1 MKVSLLLCIALF
13 FEYAAAGELEAV
25 AVENSFGMLGLRT
38 RSYVLENFQASVTI
52 TNDETGLIKWSFVHN
67 ASVSTMKRLV
77 VTAVDRNAT
86 RVVSLVRTQ
95 FNGNDLLE
103 VRYKPDR
110 HVLAPYYAFGTVRKT
125 ATLLLYTGD
134 LEDGSLTD
142 LYIQCSIISSKSDDD
157 LSATYLIL
165 LEDILEDGDLALAAT
180 AIVLCFVFLVLV
192 ITWLVLLMDRRTP
205 GEGYYES
212 FARSRALL
220 WKGRTAV
227 LLAMGKSYRLF
238 FMAAIYFVPAALYT
252 ITMVLQYRLGNQDIC
267 SFNNLCLN
275 PWGWFPVLNNIVSNI
290 PLVLMG
296 LLVLVVVCSSIYE
309 NQACPL
315 CRKQKRV
322 EQCEHY
328 SLLVLAGPAI
338 ICEGV
343 MSSVYHLC
351 PRLETYEFDI
361 AYIMLLCV
369 CGILFFHTKL
379 RPERLPILAGY
390 STAFVG
396 NAIYAVYCMFGLFFE
411 KTVWVSIHL
420 FLLLV
425 AAFCALSGPL
435 YRLMTKAEPVAADRW
450 DLIEFGGAFGLA
462 SLLYI
467 MVLTGNLVANEW
479 VLMSMALIVA
489 YLLGLY
495 LQTKW
500 TRGERLSFKCKVFFG
515 LTAFAMLLSGFLFL
529 GVKPTRI
536 ELYPWV
542 SREYNL
548 ECVLFGIFDTH
559 DIWHFT
565 SALTFY
571 FLELALL
578 FIDDDLNVEIDAQDQ
593 KIIVT

>member
-1 MKVSLLLCIALF
+1 MKIGLLLCIALF
-13 FEYAAAGELEAV
+13 FGHAAAGVIEAV
-25 AVENSFGMLGLRT
+25 SAENSFGMLGLRT
-38 RSYVLENFQASVTI
+38 RSYVLKNFQTSVTI
-52 TNDETGLIKWSFVHN
+52 TRDKTGLIKWSFTHN

-77 VTAVDRNAT
+77 ITAVDRNAT
-86 RVVSLVRTQ
+86 RVVSLVQTQ
-95 FNGNDLLE
+95 FNGNDILE
-103 VRYKPDR
+103 LPYKPNR
-110 HVLAPYYAFGTVRKT
+110 HVLAPNYTYGTVRKT

-142 LYIQCSIISSKSDDD
+142 LYIHCSIISSKSDDD
-157 LSATYLIL
+157 FSATYLIL

-180 AIVLCFVFLVLV
+180 AIVFCFVFLVVV
-192 ITWLVLLMDRRTP
+192 ITWLVLLLDRRTP

-212 FARSRALL
+212 FERSRSLL
-220 WKGRTAV
+220 WKGQAAV
-227 LLAMGKSYRLF
+227 LHAMGKSYRLF
-238 FMAAIYFVPAALYT
+238 FMAAIYFVPSTLYT
-252 ITMVLQYRLGNQDIC
+252 ITMVLQYRLGNQDVC
-267 SFNNLCLN
+267 AFNNLCLN
-275 PWGWFPVLNNIVSNI
+275 PYGWFPALNNIVSNV

-296 LLVLVVVCSSIYE
+296 LLVLAVVCSSIYE

-328 SLLVLAGPAI
+328 SILVLSGPAI

-379 RPERLPILAGY
+379 RPERLPVLAGY

-396 NAIYAVYCMFGLFFE
+396 NAVYAVYCLFEIFFE

-420 FLLLV
+420 VVLLL
-425 AAFCALSGPL
+425 AAFCTLSGPL
-435 YRLMTKAEPVAADRW
+435 YRVITKAETLPTDRW

-467 MVLTGNLVANEW
+467 MVVNGSLVANEW

-495 LQTKW
+495 LQAKW

-515 LTAFAMLLSGFLFL
+515 LAALAMLLSGFLFL

-536 ELYPWV
+536 DLNPWV

-578 FIDDDLNVEIDAQDQ
+578 FIDDDLNVEIDPQDQ